1 MIRRYAFVTVT
12 ILAIAV
18 WWFGGI
24 LSLTILLI
32 GYAYVANKLFT
43 IYLMAG
49 PRTSRQ
55 VPPTPIAYCQQLSA
69 VQLNRAYMAGELRC
83 EDVVRTYI
91 SHIKRVNPYLNVM
104 VFECFDEAIKAA
116 IAADAVWDAWRA
128 NPKRHPAP
136 SWLLG
141 VPCTIKECM
150 AVTGCPNTSGHPH
163 RRHIIATHDSPVVK
177 NFREAGAVILGVTN
191 TSELCMWYESS
202 NHVYGISCNPYDT
215 RCLVGGSSGGEG
227 AAAGAVFS
235 TFSLGS
241 DIGGSIRMPA
251 FFNGVFGY
259 KASPHYISNR
269 GQHPSPKTVANHYMA
284 VGPICRFAEDI
295 VPLCQVAARGGF
307 LEDPQRYPPRLPL
320 GDIPNIANSKKPL
333 RVYALE
339 DFGIHGV
346 RTSRSQIDAVHVA
359 VRCLKEHYGAQ
370 VVYINLRDPS
380 RCSGGEVPAEFKPFE
395 DILAMWS
402 KALMSDATETKFT
415 ALMGEGYQSFNVF
428 REMAQWLMGRSQH
441 TLPALSLCLIESM
454 GEKLPRNL
462 FLTNCKFSIS
472 DFKRS
477 LEELLCND
485 GVIVAPTF
493 PRPAPRHH
501 SPLLSPFQFQYTAAF
516 NVLQMP
522 ATAVPIWTE
531 DLRHSQTTLTAAD
544 VRERGLPADYHLPKG
559 VQIVSREHNDELS
572 LGVAIALEKVLG
584 GYKYPGWAVLE
595 KHSSK
600 TKQNGW

>member
-1 MIRRYAFVTVT
+1 MIRRYAFLVAITLATV
-12 ILAIAV
+12 V

-24 LSLTILLI
+24 LFLTLLLI
-32 GYAYVANKLFT
+32 GYAYAANKIFNL
-43 IYLMAG
+43 YLMAG

-69 VQLNRAYMAGELRC
+69 VQLNKAYISGELRC

-91 SHIKRVNPYLNVM
+91 AHIKRVNPYLNVM
-104 VFECFDEAIKAA
+104 VFECFDEAIQAA

-128 NPKRHPAP
+128 NPHRPAP

-150 AVTGCPNTSGHPH
+150 AVTGCPNTSGHPQ
-163 RRHIIATHDSPVVK
+163 RRHIIATSDSPVVK
-177 NFREAGAVILGVTN
+177 NFRDAGAIILGVTN

-202 NHVYGISCNPYDT
+202 NYVYGISCNPYDT

-251 FFNGVFGY
+251 FFNGVYGH

-269 GQHPSPKTVANHYMA
+269 GQHPAPKTSANHYMA
-284 VGPICRFAEDI
+284 TGPICRFVEDI
-295 VPLCQVAARGGF
+295 VPLCDVAARGGF
-307 LEDPQRYPPRLPL
+307 LEDPQHFPPRLPL
-320 GDIPNIANSKKPL
+320 GDIPKIGKSKPL

-346 RTSRSQIDAVHVA
+346 RTSSSQIEALHVA
-359 VRCLKEHYGAQ
+359 VRCLEKHYGAQ
-370 VVYINLRDPS
+370 VVYVNLRDPS
-380 RCSGGEVPAEFKPFE
+380 RCSGGEVPAVFKPFA

-428 REMAQWLMGRSQH
+428 REMARWLVGRSQH

-454 GEKLPRNL
+454 EGKLPRQL
-462 FLTNCKFSIS
+462 LLTNSKFSIS
-472 DFKRS
+472 DFKQS
-477 LEELLCND
+477 LEELLCDD

-493 PRPAPRHH
+493 PRPAPHHH
-501 SPLLSPFQFQYTAAF
+501 SPLLSPFEFQYTAAF

-531 DLRHSQTTLTAAD
+531 DLQNSQTTLTPAD

-559 VQIVSREHNDELS
+559 VQIVSRQHNDELS

-584 GYKYPGWAVLE
+584 GYKYPGWAVLQP
-595 KHSSK
+595 
-600 TKQNGW
+600 KQNTNNNNNNN